1 MNSPE
6 ISQMAQWLRDASPY
20 IDAHQ
25 DRVFVLAFAGEALV
39 DEDSSSVDALI
50 SDIALLTSLDV
61 RLVIVPGSRPQIQ
74 AELQDDAVVT
84 QQHLGMR
91 VSSEQAMASIKRAVA
106 VQMLDLTARL
116 SMGLPNTPLEGARLS
131 VVSSNAV
138 VARPMGVREGIDLAW
153 TGEVRKVEVSRLRSL
168 LEAGH
173 TVLQS
178 CLCASPT
185 GEVFNLRAEDVALEV
200 AAWLQ
205 ADKLIFLTESTLAL
219 PAQMTVSEAQPLLED
234 GKGLSRE
241 MALHLESACKAVR
254 RGVERV
260 HLVDRRTPG
269 ALIQE
274 LYSRSGCGT
283 LLTAETLESMRRA
296 TIDDVPGILELI
308 RPLEEEGVLVR
319 RPREQLELEIDRYW
333 LVELDGQIIATAA
346 LHFFSEARVAE
357 LACLVVNPLY
367 RRGGRAARLLARME
381 TEARQRGMQTLFV
394 LTTHTAHWFVEHG
407 FSAAQVHDLPVERQ
421 AIYNAQR
428 RSKVFIKSLDM
439 PHRSPSRL
447 S

>member
-1 MNSPE
+1 MSAPE
-6 ISQMAQWLRDASPY
+6 LSKMAQWLRDASPY

-39 DEDSSSVDALI
+39 DTDQSHVDALI

-61 RLVIVPGSRPQIQ
+61 RLVLVPGSRPQIE
-74 AELQDDAVVT
+74 AELLDDGVST
-84 QQHLGMR
+84 QHHLGMR
-91 VSSEQAMASIKRAVA
+91 VTSEQSLPSIKRAVA
-106 VQMLDLTARL
+106 VQMLDMTARL

-138 VARPMGVREGIDLAW
+138 VARPMGVREGVDLGW
-153 TGEVRKVEVSRLRSL
+153 TGEVRKVEAGRLRSL

-178 CLCASPT
+178 CLAASPT
-185 GEVFNLRAEDVALEV
+185 GEVFNLRAEDVAVEV
-200 AAWLQ
+200 AAHLQ
-205 ADKLIFLTESTLAL
+205 ADKLIFLTESSLEL
-219 PAQMTVSEAQPLLED
+219 PAQMTVTEAQPLLDEA
-234 GKGLSRE
+234 GLSKE

-254 RGVERV
+254 RGVQRV
-260 HLVDRRTPG
+260 HLVDRCTPG

-283 LLTAETLESMRRA
+283 LLTAESLEKMRRA
-296 TIDDVPGILELI
+296 SIDDVAGILELI

-333 LVELDGQIIATAA
+333 VVELDGQIIATAA
-346 LHFFSEARVAE
+346 LHFFIEARVAE
-357 LACLVVNPLY
+357 LACLVVNAHY

-381 TEARQRGMQTLFV
+381 KEARQRGMQTLFV

-407 FSAAQVHDLPVERQ
+407 FAAAHVNDLPVERQ

-428 RSKVFIKSLDM
+428 KSKVFTKALNAAHSGQA
-439 PHRSPSRL
+439 R
-447 S
+447 

>member
-1 MNSPE
+1 MSAPE
-6 ISQMAQWLRDASPY
+6 LSQMAQWLRDASPY

-39 DEDSSSVDALI
+39 DRDQSRVDALI

-61 RLVIVPGSRPQIQ
+61 RLVLVAGSRPQIE
-74 AELQDDAVVT
+74 AELLDDGVST
-84 QQHLGMR
+84 QHHLGMR
-91 VSSEQAMASIKRAVA
+91 VTSESALPSIKRAVA
-106 VQMLDLTARL
+106 VQMLDMTARL

-138 VARPMGVREGIDLAW
+138 VARPMGVREGVDLGW
-153 TGEVRKVEVSRLRSL
+153 TGEVRKVEAGRLRSL
-168 LEAGH
+168 LDAGH

-178 CLCASPT
+178 CLAASPT
-185 GEVFNLRAEDVALEV
+185 GEVFNLRAEDVAVEI
-200 AAWLQ
+200 AAHLQ
-205 ADKLIFLTESTLAL
+205 ADKLIFLTESSLEL
-219 PAQMTVSEAQPLLED
+219 PAQMTVTEAQPLLD
-234 GKGLSRE
+234 GAELSKE

-254 RGVERV
+254 RGVQRV
-260 HLVDRRTPG
+260 HLVDRCTPG

-283 LLTAETLESMRRA
+283 LLTSESLEKVRRA
-296 TIDDVPGILELI
+296 SIDDVAGILELI

-333 LVELDGQIIATAA
+333 VVELDGQIIATAA
-346 LHFFSEARVAE
+346 LHFFIEARVAE
-357 LACLVVNPLY
+357 LACLAVNAHY

-381 TEARQRGMQTLFV
+381 IEARQRGMQTLFV

-407 FSAAQVHDLPVERQ
+407 FAAAHVNDLPVERQ

-428 RSKVFIKSLDM
+428 KSKVFTKVLNA
-439 PHRSPSRL
+439 PHGAEAR
-447 S
+447 